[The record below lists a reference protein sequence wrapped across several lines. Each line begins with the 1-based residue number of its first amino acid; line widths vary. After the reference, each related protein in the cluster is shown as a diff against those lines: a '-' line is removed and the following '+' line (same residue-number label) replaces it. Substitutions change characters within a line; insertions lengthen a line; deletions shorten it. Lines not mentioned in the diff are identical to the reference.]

1 VTAGSLALYV
11 SLFASHDTLGDWLSG
26 HVYTASDHGAN
37 IEHSGPHQTLP
48 SVSCDWETCDTS
60 TLGQRSLDAHI
71 SIGLA
76 HVKLRNMTLCRQN
89 VVLPGYAH

>member
-1 VTAGSLALYV
+1 MTAGSLALYV

-60 TLGQRSLDAHI
+60 TLGQRSLDPTLTPARYI
-71 SIGLA
+71 MA
-76 HVKLRNMTLCRQN
+76 VKLYNSSGCPIIRREACM
-89 VVLPGYAH
+89 